1 MEFVSQIRGQLTF
14 HPKHFKYI
22 IPSVAEL
29 HSRTFENKTISDGK
43 WRSWLPVYESETMR
57 KGRKKQIK
65 KTAELLDRALKDER
79 TKDIVKPHYRQITN
93 LLEQES
99 RIFPRIDPKR
109 LSHHTR

>member
-29 HSRTFENKTISDGK
+29 HSRTFENKNISDGK
-43 WRSWLPVYESETMR
+43 WRSWSPVYESETMR

-65 KTAELLDRALKDER
+65 RQRNYWIGLLKMSAQK
-79 TKDIVKPHYRQITN
+79 I
-93 LLEQES
+93 S
-99 RIFPRIDPKR
+99 
-109 LSHHTR
+109 